1 MNILASRS
9 NDVRQVK
16 RTRDAAH
23 KADLQAS
30 EAALGMDGGDGQA
43 RPSNFEMHWASS
55 RKPWSLHARQRSYNP
70 GAMVKMWMDRLRAV

>member
-16 RTRDAAH
+16 RARDAAR

-30 EAALGMDGGDGQA
+30 EGPLVMETAMA
-43 RPSNFEMHWASS
+43 RHDP
-55 RKPWSLHARQRSYNP
+55 RTL
-70 GAMVKMWMDRLRAV
+70 